1 MAFKIRY
8 QCGENLVGDA
18 ETSETLEEAYKV
30 TAAKTADLDH
40 EADIAIIFR
49 ICPSGIEELEES
61 RKLHT

>member
-8 QCGENLVGDA
+8 QCGETPVGDA
-18 ETSETLEEAYKV
+18 ESSETLEEAHKLI
-30 TAAKTADLDH
+30 AAKTADLDH
-40 EADIAIIFR
+40 KADIAVIFR